1 MNRHFS
7 FKWYKNERYRE
18 PMERVNSVTVTDAPM
33 DTALAAKTAVTLFTR
48 NFGSLKANTIVSIQE
63 YNEDGPVGD
72 PIIPSDDTDI
82 IPVKRQI

>member
-33 DTALAAKTAVTLFTR
+33 DTALAAKSAVSLFTR
-48 NFGSLKANTIVSIQE
+48 NFGSLKANTIVLIQE
-63 YNEDGPVGD
+63 YNEDGPIGE
-72 PIIPSDDTDI
+72 PIVPSDENDI
-82 IPVKRQI
+82 VPVKK